1 MNTLKAQYEK
11 RIENLEKRI
20 QTLEGANDRLKQAAQ
35 ALRPANTNEIA
46 RLKQLI

>member
-35 ALRPANTNEIA
+35 ALRPPNTNEIA